1 MENKI
6 KLSYILRRM
15 DELEVEYDNIYLNM
29 EESEEKDILLEN
41 ISLNM
46 DCLDVCLMY
55 GDYINDTGKEY
66 DYWK

>member
-29 EESEEKDILLEN
+29 EESEE
-41 ISLNM
+41 
-46 DCLDVCLMY
+46 
-55 GDYINDTGKEY
+55 
-66 DYWK
+66 